1 VLSSDQSHRN
11 ARTGDSHHQK
21 RSGSRSVLL
30 EFHTHM
36 RHFGGLGSFSQI
48 YGYRIASYD
57 PPVHR
62 RCSALA
68 HKRQIDARVA
78 GAGSVVGG
86 GELLGSAKKLD
97 HKTCRGGGVDYS

>member
-1 VLSSDQSHRN
+1 
-11 ARTGDSHHQK
+11 
-21 RSGSRSVLL
+21 
-30 EFHTHM
+30 M

-48 YGYRIASYD
+48 YGYRIALYD

-86 GELLGSAKKLD
+86 GELLVSAKKLD